1 MHDQIKK
8 NLAKLNIDIHIE
20 EKSKTRGAD
29 AKCMNV
35 KYSFYTKCLY
45 IRNTCLLFPHLK

>member
-8 NLAKLNIDIHIE
+8 NLAKLNIDINIK

-29 AKCMNV
+29 AKCMHVCNINCIQNV
-35 KYSFYTKCLY
+35 CIYEIHVYSFP
-45 IRNTCLLFPHLK
+45 I